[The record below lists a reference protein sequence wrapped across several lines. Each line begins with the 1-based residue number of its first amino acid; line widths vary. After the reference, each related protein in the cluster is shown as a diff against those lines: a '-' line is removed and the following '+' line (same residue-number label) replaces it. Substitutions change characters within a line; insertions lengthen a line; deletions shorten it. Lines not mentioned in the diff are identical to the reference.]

1 MRGMA
6 RFLELQDRAVVVT
19 GGANGIGEAVVRAF
33 HAQGARVFFCDKDA
47 ARGTALAGELGDRVS
62 FQLVD
67 LVSESAI
74 VEWTAAI
81 IRDTKSVHAL
91 INNAAWDPRIPFLET
106 TARQWDDLFA
116 VNLRAYFLMAR
127 ECAPAMPRGSA
138 IVNIASV
145 TFYNTPTQM
154 VAYVATKGG
163 VIGFTRCLARELGPS
178 RIRVNC
184 VSPGWV
190 FTERQIRD
198 YLTEENKRIVQER
211 QCIPDFIQPAEMA
224 DVILFLASDLSAC
237 VTGQEILADRG
248 WEHS

>member
-1 MRGMA
+1 MRRMA
-6 RFLELQDRAVVVT
+6 KFPELQGRAVVVT

-47 ARGTALAGELGDRVS
+47 VRGTALARELGADVS
-62 FQLVD
+62 FQAVD

-74 VEWTAAI
+74 VEWNAAI
-81 IRDTKSVHAL
+81 KREAKSIHAL

-138 IVNIASV
+138 IVNLSSV

-198 YLTEENKRIVQER
+198 YLTEENKRLVQER

-248 WEHS
+248 WAHS

>member
-6 RFLELQDRAVVVT
+6 KFPELQGRAVVIT
-19 GGANGIGEAVVRAF
+19 GGANGIGEAAVRAF
-33 HAQGARVFFCDKDA
+33 RAQGARVFFCDKDTERGA
-47 ARGTALAGELGDRVS
+47 TLARELGAGVS
-62 FQLVD
+62 FHAVD

-74 VEWTAAI
+74 VEWIAAI
-81 IRDTKSVHAL
+81 KREAPSIHAL

-106 TARQWDDLFA
+106 TAQQWDDLFA
-116 VNLRAYFLMAR
+116 VNLRAYFLTAR
-127 ECAPAMPRGSA
+127 ECAPVMPPGSA
-138 IVNIASV
+138 IVNVSSV

-198 YLTEENKRIVQER
+198 YLTEENKRLVQER
-211 QCIPDFIQPAEMA
+211 QCIPDFIQPTEMA
-224 DVILFLASDLSAC
+224 DVIMFLASDLSAC

-248 WEHS
+248 WAHS

>member
-1 MRGMA
+1 MTK
-6 RFLELQDRAVVVT
+6 FSELQGRAVVVT

-33 HAQGARVFFCDKDA
+33 HAQGAQVFFCDKDA
-47 ARGTALAGELGDRVS
+47 ERGATLARELGAGVA
-62 FQLVD
+62 FQPVD

-74 VEWTAAI
+74 VEWIAAVKREAPSI
-81 IRDTKSVHAL
+81 HAL

-106 TARQWDDLFA
+106 TVQQWDDLFA
-116 VNLRAYFLMAR
+116 VNLRAYFLTAR
-127 ECAPAMPRGSA
+127 ECAPAMTRGSA
-138 IVNIASV
+138 IVNVSSV

-198 YLTEENKRIVQER
+198 YLTEENKRLVQER

-248 WEHS
+248 WAHS

>member
-1 MRGMA
+1 MRAMA
-6 RFLELQDRAVVVT
+6 QFAELRDRAVVVT
-19 GGANGIGEAVVRAF
+19 GGANGIGAAVVRAF
-33 HAQGARVFFCDKDA
+33 HAQGARVFFCDKDVEH
-47 ARGTALAGELGDRVS
+47 GTALAQELGQGVS
-62 FQLVD
+62 FQPVD
-67 LVSESAI
+67 LAREDAI
-74 VEWTAAI
+74 KEWTARI
-81 IRDTKSVHAL
+81 KREVTSVHAL
-91 INNAAWDPRIPFLET
+91 INNAAWDPRIPFLKT
-106 TARQWDDLFA
+106 TAQQWDDLFA

-127 ECAPAMPRGSA
+127 ECAPAMPPGSA
-138 IVNIASV
+138 IVNLSSV

-198 YLTEENKRIVQER
+198 YLTEENKRLVQER
-211 QCIPDFIQPAEMA
+211 QCIPDFIQPQEMA

-237 VTGQEILADRG
+237 ITGQEILADRG
-248 WEHS
+248 WAHS